1 MEERDHRASSEEI
14 IKERER
20 ERERE
25 GEREGRMIREKKSQT
40 ISERLKRVARFH
52 RHRSNLKTRGIRRRK
67 RARDHRARKK
77 SIAFRAINAFAFNAR
92 AKYIYTHL

>member
-1 MEERDHRASSEEI
+1 
-14 IKERER
+14 
-20 ERERE
+20 
-25 GEREGRMIREKKSQT
+25 MIRERKKSQT

-92 AKYIYTHL
+92 AKNIYIRTSNSAKNKSE